1 MLANG
6 LVCRRDRIN
15 APPGLGRSRLLPGL
29 TAARARSE
37 VMRVCLRT
45 ETRLGPSALHL
56 LGAVRSCGPT
66 SPPVG
71 HKARRPQEFG
81 TESILQLEPERLGV
95 WGRSQASGN
104 WRPLGLEEPSR
115 TLALYHGGSQA
126 RHRWLLPRPDAH

>member
-1 MLANG
+1 M
-6 LVCRRDRIN
+6 
-15 APPGLGRSRLLPGL
+15 
-29 TAARARSE
+29 
-37 VMRVCLRT
+37 CLRT
-45 ETRLGPSALHL
+45 ETGLGPSALHL
-56 LGAVRSCGPT
+56 LGAVRSCGLT

-115 TLALYHGGSQA
+115 TLALYHSGSQA
-126 RHRWLLPRPDAH
+126 RADGCYPARTPTGLWGAVALSTMKFTGRRVGDRFWGHARPT